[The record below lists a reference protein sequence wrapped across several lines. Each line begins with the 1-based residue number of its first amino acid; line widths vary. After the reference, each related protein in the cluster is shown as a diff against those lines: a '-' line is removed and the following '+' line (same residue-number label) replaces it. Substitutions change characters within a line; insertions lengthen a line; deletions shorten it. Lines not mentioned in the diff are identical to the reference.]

1 MRQSVILLACLLFAP
16 GCGFPSV
23 PYSRVEEQSIETEP
37 LEAIELVTFN
47 GAISVESHDAPT
59 VDMEITFTAYGE
71 SDEAARFN
79 CEQLQCDVTADNGK
93 LIIKA
98 TKPAD
103 QWSAAAAFKLKVP
116 KHCSLKLRASNGKI
130 SVQDMA
136 ASVAAETSN
145 GTVLL
150 ERIDAAVV
158 AHTSNGTI
166 DVQQCTGTV
175 DLKTSNG
182 KVLYTGLLVGR
193 NNQIRTSNGAVTL
206 RLDPASITEVEAN
219 TSNGSLRCSLATQRV
234 IEESKKSLHAIVGD
248 GQLDG
253 ESCKVSVRTSNGSI
267 KIEAIESSDTPPIT
281 GHAESGSEAEVLQL

>member
-1 MRQSVILLACLLFAP
+1 MRQNVILLASLLCAS
-16 GCGFPSV
+16 GCAIPTV
-23 PYSRVEEQSIETEP
+23 QYSRVEEQSIATEP

-47 GAISVESHDAPT
+47 GAISVESHDAHT
-59 VDMEITFTAYGE
+59 VDMEITYKAYGDSE
-71 SDEAARFN
+71 EDARFN
-79 CEQLQCDVTADNGK
+79 CEQLQCDVTADKGT

-98 TKPAD
+98 TKPTD
-103 QWSAAAAFKLKVP
+103 QWSASAAFKLKVP
-116 KHCSLKLRASNGKI
+116 KHCLLKLRSSNGKI

-136 ASVAAETSN
+136 ASVAAESSN

-166 DVQQCTGTV
+166 DVQQCTGTI

-182 KVLYTGLLVGR
+182 KVLYSGLLAGR
-193 NNQIRTSNGAVTL
+193 DNQIRTSNGAVTL
-206 RLDPASITEVEAN
+206 RLEPASITEVQAN
-219 TSNGSLRCSLATQRV
+219 TSNGSVRCSLATQRV

-267 KIEAIESSDTPPIT
+267 KIESLETGDDAPVTESESSDNDT
-281 GHAESGSEAEVLQL
+281 VLQL